1 MKTLKI
7 AIETYL
13 STLERLENLYIE
25 IGVLELSL
33 SMNENLSLSDK
44 K

>member
-1 MKTLKI
+1 MKTPKI

-13 STLERLENLYIE
+13 SILERLENLYIE